1 MTLQQLRYIV
11 ALDNLRHFGE
21 AAEACMVTQPTL
33 TMQLKKLE
41 YEMGV
46 LLFDRS
52 RSPVKTTA
60 TGVLVVQHARKMLME
75 ADKLFGE
82 INGIHT
88 QIEGKF
94 RLGVIPTLAPYLLPQ
109 FLPKFLNTYKETELD
124 IREMQTSHIIEAL
137 KENRIDIGLLVTPLE
152 DDDIREIPIFNEPF
166 LFYGPKSHSLE
177 EIETETLPMDGLLL
191 LEEGHCFRSQMLEI
205 CRHNHGS
212 GIPRLHYLSGSIE
225 ALKALVRKGLGYTLI
240 PALSANDGDQQH
252 LRKFKT
258 PVPTREVSLVV
269 HHSFVRERLLE
280 VLRTTISES
289 LPSEFEQNESFYKIR
304 WRQM

>member
-21 AAEACMVTQPTL
+21 AADACMVTQPTL

-41 YEMGV
+41 DEMGV

-52 RSPVKTTA
+52 RSPVRTTA
-60 TGVLVVQHARKMLME
+60 TGAIVVNHARKMLME

-88 QIEGKF
+88 QINGKF
-94 RLGVIPTLAPYLLPQ
+94 RLGVIPTLAPYLLPR
-109 FLPKFLNTYKETELD
+109 FLPGFLTKFKETELD
-124 IREMQTSHIIEAL
+124 IREMQTSYIIEGL
-137 KENRIDIGLLVTPLE
+137 KENKIDIGLLVTPLE
-152 DDDIREIPIFNEPF
+152 DHDLREIPIFNEPF
-166 LFYGPKSHSLE
+166 LFFGQKDNRAT
-177 EIETETLPMDGLLL
+177 EIDAENLPTSGLLL

-205 CRHNHGS
+205 CSHNDRS

-225 ALKALVRKGLGYTLI
+225 TLKALVRQGLGYTLI
-240 PALSANDGDQQH
+240 PALSGKEDDQSYI
-252 LRKFKT
+252 RPFKS
-258 PVPTREVSLVV
+258 PIPTREVSLVV
-269 HHSFVRERLLE
+269 HNSFVRERLLE
-280 VLRTTISES
+280 VLRTNILES
-289 LPSEFEQNESFYKIR
+289 LPTEFEQNENYYKIR